1 MKVKS
6 RGAVVKN
13 PRDAK
18 VKISKTV
25 RLDGDLVSWLVS
37 ESDRTGIPYQTL
49 MNSVLEGYCSVHFF
63 NSSTASLFR
72 PVKKRLDVKSS
83 AVVSAGAISQLF
95 L

>member
-1 MKVKS
+1 MKKEYDLKKMKVKS

-37 ESDRTGIPYQTL
+37 EGERTGIPYQTL
-49 MNSVLEGYCSVHFF
+49 MNAKLREAMTLPDRVKELVEETI
-63 NSSTASLFR
+63 SSMNL
-72 PVKKRLDVKSS
+72 KK
-83 AVVSAGAISQLF
+83 AM
-95 L
+95 

>member
-1 MKVKS
+1 MKKEYDLKKLKVKN

-37 ESDRTGIPYQTL
+37 ESERTGIPYQTL
-49 MNSVLEGYCSVHFF
+49 MNAKLREAM
-63 NSSTASLFR
+63 TLPDR
-72 PVKKRLDVKSS
+72 VKSLVEETIS
-83 AVVSAGAISQLF
+83 AMNIKKAM
-95 L
+95 

>member
-1 MKVKS
+1 MKKEYDLKKMKVKS

-37 ESDRTGIPYQTL
+37 ESERTGIPYQTL
-49 MNSVLEGYCSVHFF
+49 MNAKLREAM
-63 NSSTASLFR
+63 TLPDR
-72 PVKKRLDVKSS
+72 VKSL
-83 AVVSAGAISQLF
+83 VEETISSMNLKKAM
-95 L
+95 